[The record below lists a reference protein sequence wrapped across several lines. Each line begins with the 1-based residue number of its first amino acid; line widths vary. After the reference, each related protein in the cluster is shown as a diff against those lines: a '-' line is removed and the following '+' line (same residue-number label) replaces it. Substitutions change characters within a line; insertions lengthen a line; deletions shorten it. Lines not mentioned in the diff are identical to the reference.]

1 MAKRR
6 KFTSEFKTELV
17 LEVLSGA
24 SSQAELC
31 RRHNLNEDQL
41 SKWKQQ
47 FLEKAPSLFDS
58 TDKQSSEVSEK
69 RIAHLEQLVGRM
81 AVALDIQ
88 KKLLTWLGVT
98 LSEKRCFISALQQE
112 HSVRD
117 ICEILGVNRS
127 SFYYHPP
134 RGSVRRGFTIGNRET
149 CRTVSEIWV

>member
-6 KFTSEFKTELV
+6 QFTSEFKTELV

-47 FLEKAPSLFDS
+47 FLEKVPSVFDS
-58 TDKQSSEVSEK
+58 TDKQSSELQK
-69 RIAHLEQLVGRM
+69 RVDHLEHLVGRM

-88 KKLLTWLGVT
+88 KKLLTWL
-98 LSEKRCFISALQQE
+98 
-112 HSVRD
+112 D
-117 ICEILGVNRS
+117 
-127 SFYYHPP
+127 
-134 RGSVRRGFTIGNRET
+134 
-149 CRTVSEIWV
+149 